1 MNLKI
6 RWTLL
11 AGTVAFIPACDII
24 HPQAVNV
31 EAIRPIPTQMAGD
44 RPQSASMGAPVQT
57 SATSFSSSLQQG
69 YADFGRWEYE
79 QADYRDA
86 KYNNDKARMA
96 AAGQDVQPVDPT
108 RRNIRPEHRQELLS
122 ARERLVQALNTG
134 DTKTRVPGPAGA
146 AQVYYDCW
154 AEQQEEGHQPDHIAY
169 CKKGFDGAMA
179 QLAPTPRAQ
188 APAPAPAPQAAA
200 ARPFL
205 VFFDWDKADINQ
217 GAMPTV
223 DEIARTIQA
232 GRPAT
237 IRVAG
242 HADKSGPDPYNMS
255 LSERRAV
262 NVLNA
267 LQQKG
272 IRKDQVRL
280 EYFGESQPLVPTADG
295 VREAQ
300 NRRVEVNFQ

>member
-1 MNLKI
+1 MKPLI

-11 AGTVAFIPACDII
+11 AGAVAFIPACNII
-24 HPQAVNV
+24 QPQALDTEGVK
-31 EAIRPIPTQMAGD
+31 PMSTQMAAQA
-44 RPQSASMGAPVQT
+44 RQPQGASQGA
-57 SATSFSSSLQQG
+57 ATSFTSSLQQG
-69 YADFGRWEYE
+69 YADFGRCEYE

-108 RRNIRPEHRQELLS
+108 RRDIRPEHRQELLG
-122 ARERLVQALNTG
+122 ARERLVQALNAG

-179 QLAPTPRAQ
+179 QLAPAPRAQ
-188 APAPAPAPQAAA
+188 APAPAPAPAPQAAA

-205 VFFDWDKADINQ
+205 VFFDWDKADLNQ
-217 GAMPTV
+217 GAAPTV
-223 DEIARTIQA
+223 DEIARTIQS

-242 HADKSGPDPYNMS
+242 HADKSGTDRYNMS
-255 LSERRAV
+255 LSERRAA

-267 LQQKG
+267 LQQRG
-272 IRKDQVRL
+272 IRRDQVRL